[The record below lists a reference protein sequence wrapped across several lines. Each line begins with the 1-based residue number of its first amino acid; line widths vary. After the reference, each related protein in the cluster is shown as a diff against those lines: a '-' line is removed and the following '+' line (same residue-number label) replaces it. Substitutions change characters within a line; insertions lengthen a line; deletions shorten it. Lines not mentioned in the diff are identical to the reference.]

1 MKRAND
7 GFTLVEVVL
16 AMVLLGTM
24 MLLLYSG
31 LNFALRSWNAGDANG
46 RRVADGRIA
55 DNFVRR
61 EVGELYPMRWQ
72 DPFVLR
78 YAFEGKQ
85 HELRF
90 VSSRRAGISAGGLS
104 VVAIDVEAG
113 TEPRTRDLVMR
124 RAQSS
129 GDVNDFAPLD
139 RAQPSVLLTGI
150 DSVDFAYFGASNDF
164 TDPEWMDEWKY
175 PARMPQLVRMTVH
188 GAHGDTLP
196 PMTMR
201 LMVGPEAGCFEN
213 VFQRDCR
220 PRRPVNPCCAA
231 GAGRAWHSSS

>member
-1 MKRAND
+1 MRRSHA

-31 LNFALRSWNAGDANG
+31 INFALRSWNAGDSNG

-55 DNFVRR
+55 DNFLRR

-72 DPFVLR
+72 DATVLR
-78 YAFEGKQ
+78 FAFEGKQ
-85 HELRF
+85 HEMRF
-90 VSSRRAGISAGGLS
+90 VSSRRAGVSAGGLS
-104 VVAIDVEAG
+104 IVAIQAQQG
-113 TEPRTRDLVMR
+113 AQPRTFDLVMR
-124 RAQSS
+124 RAQAS
-129 GDVNDFAPLD
+129 GDVNDFGPLD
-139 RAQPSVLLTGI
+139 QAKPSVLLAGI
-150 DSVDFAYFGASNDF
+150 DGVDFAYFGSPNDF
-164 TDPEWMDEWKY
+164 TDPEWTDEWKY

-188 GAHGDTLP
+188 SARGDMP

-201 LMVGPEAGCFEN
+201 LMVGTEAACFEN

-220 PRRPVNPCCAA
+220 PRRPVNP
-231 GAGRAWHSSS
+231 

>member
-1 MKRAND
+1 MRRAQS

-24 MLLLYSG
+24 MLLLYG
-31 LNFALRSWNAGDANG
+31 GINFSLRSWNAGDANG

-55 DNFVRR
+55 DNFLRR

-72 DPFVLR
+72 DPAVLR
-78 YAFEGKQ
+78 FAFEGTQ

-90 VSSRRAGISAGGLS
+90 VSSRRAGVSAGGLS
-104 VVAIDVEAG
+104 LVSLQA
-113 TEPRTRDLVMR
+113 EPGAQPRSHDLMMR
-124 RAQSS
+124 RAQAS
-129 GDVNDFAPLD
+129 GDVNDFTPLEQ
-139 RAQPSVLLTGI
+139 AKPSVLLEGI
-150 DSVDFAYFGASNDF
+150 EGVDFQYFGAPNDF
-164 TDPEWMDEWKY
+164 SDPEWTDEWKN
-175 PARMPQLVRMTVH
+175 PARMPLLVRMTVH
-188 GAHGDTLP
+188 GSRGDSLP

-220 PRRPVNPCCAA
+220 PRRPVNP
-231 GAGRAWHSSS
+231 

>member
-1 MKRAND
+1 MRRSQG

-31 LNFALRSWNAGDANG
+31 INFALRSWNAGDSNG

-55 DNFVRR
+55 DNFLRR

-72 DPFVLR
+72 DATVLR
-78 YAFEGKQ
+78 FAFEGKQ
-85 HELRF
+85 HEMRF

-104 VVAIDVEAG
+104 IVAIQAQQG
-113 TEPRTRDLVMR
+113 AQPRTFDLVMR
-124 RAQSS
+124 RAQAS
-129 GDVNDFAPLD
+129 GDVNDFGPLD
-139 RAQPSVLLTGI
+139 QAKPSVLLAGI
-150 DSVDFAYFGASNDF
+150 DGVDFAYFGSPNDF
-164 TDPEWMDEWKY
+164 TDPEWTDEWKY

-188 GAHGDTLP
+188 SARGDMP

-201 LMVGPEAGCFEN
+201 LMVGTEAACFEN

-220 PRRPVNPCCAA
+220 PRRPVNP
-231 GAGRAWHSSS
+231 